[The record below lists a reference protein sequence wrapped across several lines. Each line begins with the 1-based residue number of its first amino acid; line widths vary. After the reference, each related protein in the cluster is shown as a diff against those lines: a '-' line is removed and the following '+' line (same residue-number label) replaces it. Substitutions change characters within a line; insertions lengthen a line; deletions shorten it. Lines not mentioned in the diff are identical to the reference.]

1 MGLLVAPTKIGPMTS
16 TRCSFEVLQAGCES
30 CADRIRKAL
39 SPLVIVEQITID
51 EQADTARVLIRAER
65 TIGRATIEEALGR
78 ASLGSGHEY
87 RVKRDSWHDASNAP
101 AVANSEAP
109 AT

>member
-1 MGLLVAPTKIGPMTS
+1 MTS

-39 SPLVIVEQITID
+39 SPIVIVEQIKID

-87 RVKRDSWHDASNAP
+87 RVKSDSWHEESNAP
-101 AVANSEAP
+101 AVSSSEGAP
-109 AT
+109 TT